1 MQMGYAPEEW
11 KGRPVI
17 AILNTWSDV
26 QPCHMHFKSRVDDV
40 KRGIFMAGGF
50 PVELPALSLSESLQ
64 KPTTMLYRNLLA
76 MDAEELLRG
85 HPVDGVVL
93 MGGCDKTTPG
103 LLLGATSM
111 NLPTIYLPAGPMLR
125 GNWKGRTLGS
135 GSDAWKYWDER
146 RAGKISDKD
155 WVDVEAGIARSYGTC
170 MTMGTASTM
179 TAIAESI
186 GMTLPGA
193 SSIPA
198 ADAGHIRMSSE
209 CGRRIVEMVWEDLT
223 PQKIQSRK
231 AFENAITVAMAM
243 GCSTNAIIHLIAQAR
258 RAGQDIGLDD
268 FEKASRTV
276 PVIANVRP
284 SGDTY
289 LMEDFFYAGGL
300 PGLMSRISEHLHL
313 DCVTVTG
320 KTLGEN
326 IEGAEV
332 YNDDVIRT
340 VENPIYKEGALA
352 VLKGNLAPDGCVI
365 KPSACEPRFLK
376 HSGPA
381 LVFDDYPSMK
391 KAVDDPDLDVTADH
405 VLILRNAGPQ
415 GGPGM
420 PEWGMLPIPT
430 KLVKQGVRD
439 MVRLSDARMSGTS
452 YGACILH
459 VSPESFIGGPLAL
472 VRNGDRITLDVAAR
486 TINLDVT
493 EAELAKRRAEWKQPE
508 RRYERGYGWMFSKH
522 IKQANEGCDFDFLE
536 TGFRRAG
543 RRAVDLL
550 SGSHNMSKLSEATRN
565 KLKTVSTA
573 TVATALFKRGFRI
586 QMIQDV
592 HPLSP
597 DQPALVG
604 EAFTLRYMPA
614 REDLNKI
621 DVFRDR
627 SHPQRK
633 AIEDCPAGAV
643 LVMDSRKDARAASAG
658 AILVTRLM
666 KRGCAGVITDGGFRD
681 SAEIARLGFPAYHH
695 RPSAPTNLTLHQA
708 IEINVPIGCGDAP
721 VFPGDVI
728 LGDSDGVIVIPA
740 HLADEIAD
748 ETVEMTAFEDFVTEE
763 VQKGRWHL
771 GALSRNG

>member
-1 MQMGYAPEEW
+1 MTTRKESPEQLRSARWFAPDDLRAFGHRSRAMQMGYAPEEW
-11 KGRPVI
+11 AGRPVI
-17 AILNTWSDV
+17 AILNTWSDA

-40 KRGIFMAGGF
+40 KRGILQAGGF
-50 PVELPALSLSESLQ
+50 PLELPALSLSESFL

-103 LLLGATSM
+103 LLLGATSAGY
-111 NLPTIYLPAGPMLR
+111 PAIYLPAGPMLR
-125 GNWKGRTLGS
+125 GNWKGKVLGS

-198 ADAGHIRMSSE
+198 ADANHTRMSSE

-223 PQKIQSRK
+223 PNKIQTRK
-231 AFENAITVAMAM
+231 AFENAIAVAMAM

-268 FEKASRTV
+268 FEIASRKV

-284 SGDTY
+284 SGDKY

-300 PGLMSRISEHLHL
+300 PALMSRIKPHLHL
-313 DCVTVTG
+313 DVMTVTG

-326 IEGAEV
+326 IASAEV

-340 VENPIYKEGALA
+340 VRNPIYAEGALA
-352 VLKGNLAPDGCVI
+352 VLRGNLAPDGCVI

-391 KAVDDPDLDVTADH
+391 AAIDREDLDVTADH

-420 PEWGMLPIPT
+420 PEWGMLPIPK

-459 VSPESFIGGPLAL
+459 VSPEAYIGGPLAL
-472 VRNGDRITLDVAAR
+472 VQSGDQITLDVAAR
-486 TINLDVT
+486 TINLDVP
-493 EAELAKRRAEWKQPE
+493 EQELAERRAKWKQPE
-508 RRYERGYGWMFSKH
+508 TRYERGYGWMFTRH
-522 IKQANEGCDFDFLE
+522 IRQANEGCDFDFLE
-536 TGFRRAG
+536 TGFG
-543 RRAVDLL
+543 
-550 SGSHNMSKLSEATRN
+550 
-565 KLKTVSTA
+565 
-573 TVATALFKRGFRI
+573 
-586 QMIQDV
+586 
-592 HPLSP
+592 
-597 DQPALVG
+597 
-604 EAFTLRYMPA
+604 
-614 REDLNKI
+614 
-621 DVFRDR
+621 
-627 SHPQRK
+627 
-633 AIEDCPAGAV
+633 
-643 LVMDSRKDARAASAG
+643 
-658 AILVTRLM
+658 
-666 KRGCAGVITDGGFRD
+666 
-681 SAEIARLGFPAYHH
+681 
-695 RPSAPTNLTLHQA
+695 
-708 IEINVPIGCGDAP
+708 AP
-721 VFPGDVI
+721 VDE
-728 LGDSDGVIVIPA
+728 PA
-740 HLADEIAD
+740 IY
-748 ETVEMTAFEDFVTEE
+748 
-763 VQKGRWHL
+763 
-771 GALSRNG
+771 

>member
-1 MQMGYAPEEW
+1 MTENNKKSRDKLRSARWFAPDDLRAFGHRSRAMQMGYAPEEW

-17 AILNTWSDV
+17 AILNTWSDA

-40 KRGIFMAGGF
+40 KRGILMAGGF
-50 PVELPALSLSESLQ
+50 PMELPALSLSESFL

-93 MGGCDKTTPG
+93 MGGCDKTTPA

-111 NLPTIYLPAGPMLR
+111 NLPAIYLPAGPMLR
-125 GNWKGRTLGS
+125 GNWKGKTLGS

-179 TAIAESI
+179 TAIAELI

-198 ADAGHIRMSSE
+198 ADAGHIRMASE
-209 CGRRIVEMVWEDLT
+209 CGRRIVEMVWEDLS
-223 PQKIQSRK
+223 PRKIQTRK

-258 RAGQDIGLDD
+258 RAGADIGLDD
-268 FEKASRTV
+268 FEKASRKV

-284 SGDTY
+284 SGDKY
-289 LMEDFFYAGGL
+289 LMEDFYYAGGL
-300 PGLMSRISEHLHL
+300 PGLMSRIKPHLHL

-326 IEGAEV
+326 IARAEV

-340 VENPIYKEGALA
+340 VENPIYAEGALA
-352 VLKGNLAPDGCVI
+352 VLRGNLAPDGCVI

-376 HSGPA
+376 HTGAA

-391 KAVDDPDLDVTADH
+391 KAIDDPDLDVTADH

-459 VSPESFIGGPLAL
+459 VSPESYIGGPLAL
-472 VRNGDRITLDVAAR
+472 VKTGDRITLDVAAR
-486 TINLDVT
+486 AINLDVP
-493 EAELAKRRAEWKQPE
+493 EAELNKRRAAWKQPE
-508 RRYERGYGWMFSKH
+508 TRFERGYGWMFTRH

-536 TGFRRAG
+536 TSFGA
-543 RRAVDLL
+543 
-550 SGSHNMSKLSEATRN
+550 
-565 KLKTVSTA
+565 
-573 TVATALFKRGFRI
+573 
-586 QMIQDV
+586 
-592 HPLSP
+592 P
-597 DQPALVG
+597 VG
-604 EAFTLRYMPA
+604 E
-614 REDLNKI
+614 
-621 DVFRDR
+621 
-627 SHPQRK
+627 
-633 AIEDCPAGAV
+633 
-643 LVMDSRKDARAASAG
+643 
-658 AILVTRLM
+658 
-666 KRGCAGVITDGGFRD
+666 
-681 SAEIARLGFPAYHH
+681 
-695 RPSAPTNLTLHQA
+695 PS
-708 IEINVPIGCGDAP
+708 I
-721 VFPGDVI
+721 F
-728 LGDSDGVIVIPA
+728 
-740 HLADEIAD
+740 
-748 ETVEMTAFEDFVTEE
+748 
-763 VQKGRWHL
+763 
-771 GALSRNG
+771 